1 MIKIILFLISYI
13 PLYIGLLLKNIA
25 FYYYNFH
32 YKKSN
37 ISNVQRLIKAINLFW
52 HKDTAIF
59 LINICLVFV
68 PLLLFLLFLL
78 LKSKQQRYSWELAQN
93 YKKTGDNI
101 INYLITYVIPFFS
114 MPIRS
119 LSLYSWGN
127 LILIGVIMILF
138 VKLDMVYLNPPLI
151 LIGFYIFTDE
161 DEEKYYLTR
170 NTFSQLKVAKTANDY
185 IRVMRI
191 TSNFYYIK
199 KIDFGSA

>member
-1 MIKIILFLISYI
+1 M
-13 PLYIGLLLKNIA
+13 YIGLLLKNIA

-32 YKKSN
+32 YKKST
-37 ISNVQRLIKAINLFW
+37 ISNVQRFIKAINLFW

-59 LINICLVFV
+59 VINICLIFV
-68 PLLLFLLFLL
+68 PLLLFLFFLL

-127 LILIGVIMILF
+127 LILISVIMILF

-170 NTFSQLKVAKTANDY
+170 NTFSQLKVAKKANGY
-185 IRVMRI
+185 IKVMRI

>member
-1 MIKIILFLISYI
+1 
-13 PLYIGLLLKNIA
+13 
-25 FYYYNFH
+25 
-32 YKKSN
+32 
-37 ISNVQRLIKAINLFW
+37 
-52 HKDTAIF
+52 KDTAIF

-78 LKSKQQRYSWELAQN
+78 FLLLKSKQQRYSWKLAQN

-170 NTFSQLKVAKTANDY
+170 NTFSQL
-185 IRVMRI
+185 
-191 TSNFYYIK
+191 
-199 KIDFGSA
+199 